1 MISIRL
7 RELAEKRNGP
17 VVATAIALR
26 VERAL
31 FGLARLVP
39 GLDRHATGCKCNFP
53 RIDRRSAGA
62 YAVKHSK
69 SAPQAAIRKAKYPH
83 GRLHSKKKYYNVAT
97 SILF

>member
-39 GLDRHATGCKCNFP
+39 GLDRHAT
-53 RIDRRSAGA
+53 
-62 YAVKHSK
+62 
-69 SAPQAAIRKAKYPH
+69 AANAISRALIYVAQELMQLNTRNRLRKRQYVRPNTRTAACTAK
-83 GRLHSKKKYYNVAT
+83 RNT
-97 SILF
+97 IT